1 MKQQS
6 APIPHNTMLKI
17 IEAQTEISKIGLDL
31 GMVMSLTTEKAM
43 ELLDADGAVIEL
55 AEQGDMV
62 YRAASGVLAPFLG
75 LRLAQNSSLS
85 GLCVAQEQILYSDN
99 VMKDNRVDRAACQ
112 RVGINSMLVV
122 PLKYHDSCVGVLKVA
137 AKTTEFFGHTETYI
151 LSLISDMVAAIIFHA
166 IEFSKDELYYK
177 ATHDSL
183 TGIGNRAKHYDD
195 LRQTMALAK
204 SNGSKFTLVLFDMDG
219 LKGVND
225 NHGHSAG
232 DELIKTFADRL
243 SSAYKA
249 HGSVARLG
257 GDEFAAIFP
266 AVQSK
271 EQAEA
276 MVSLFLCE
284 SLQPCDWRG
293 QSIPLHA
300 SVGYA
305 ICPDDGQTVSE
316 LMEVADQN
324 MYRQKKAKRKPKGEP
339 R

>member
-1 MKQQS
+1 MKQQP
-6 APIPHNTMLKI
+6 APIPHSKMLKI

-85 GLCVAQEQILYSDN
+85 GLCVAQEEILYSDD
-99 VMKDNRVDRAACQ
+99 VMQDDRVDKTACK

-137 AKTTEFFGHTETYI
+137 SKTTQFFGHSETYI

-195 LRQTMALAK
+195 LRQRLELAK
-204 SNGSKFTLVLFDMDG
+204 KNNSKFSLVLFDMDG
-219 LKGVND
+219 LKSIND
-225 NHGHSAG
+225 TYGHSAG
-232 DELIKTFADRL
+232 DEAIKTFANLL
-243 SSAYKA
+243 SQTYKSQ
-249 HGSVARLG
+249 GLVARLG

-266 AVQSK
+266 SVVSK
-271 EQAEA
+271 EQAQNIISE
-276 MVSLFLCE
+276 LFRQLAR
-284 SLQPCDWRG
+284 SWDWQGQTLQL
-293 QSIPLHA
+293 QSSA
-300 SVGYA
+300 GYA
-305 ICPDDGQTVSE
+305 IFPDDGQTVST
-316 LMEVADQN
+316 LMEVADTN
-324 MYRQKKAKRKPKGEP
+324 MYRQKREKHKSEG
-339 R
+339 